1 MVLKRTW
8 ELFTEASSLDTAI
21 KTGLTV
27 RAAFI
32 HFCRVI
38 EKTRLD
44 WTEMLRECIFLK
56 IHFLKEAVDILGYA
70 CI

>member
-1 MVLKRTW
+1 M
-8 ELFTEASSLDTAI
+8 
-21 KTGLTV
+21 V
-27 RAAFI
+27 RAAFT

-38 EKTRLD
+38 DKTRFD